1 MAGVDRA
8 SESKGRASDG
18 IKDSSMTTKTS
29 QGMVPL
35 TKEESDIFER
45 RLTMARKQLEDI
57 DQEMERE
64 LADVRMRIAALQ
76 EKRSAAL
83 KVYDAACTMLGIEN
97 DLGPDGSGKDLS

>member
-1 MAGVDRA
+1 
-8 SESKGRASDG
+8 
-18 IKDSSMTTKTS
+18 MTTKAT

-35 TKEESDIFER
+35 SKEESAIFER
-45 RLTMARKQLEDI
+45 RLSMARKQLEDI

-64 LADVRMRIAALQ
+64 LADVRARIAALQ

-97 DLGPDGSGKDLS
+97 DLDPDGSGKDRS